1 MNLEELKTAWNG
13 YNKKLAV
20 SQRLNEQLIQSMLR
34 ERSRSRIS
42 KLRKEN
48 IFLLI
53 YMVIVLGF
61 LAAIFAGNPFDF
73 NYTWQY
79 IPYGM
84 LAIGVIMAI
93 FSLYKSLRNF
103 DVDINTICLDDF
115 LKKTIA
121 AYEKNKKREQ
131 WFGIIL
137 LFAGALTVFSFLPK
151 KLANKDLLP
160 ALGETAIML
169 LMTLLIYFI
178 AFKLGAFRNRKKEGF
193 ENDLKELNEL
203 KAISSELNQDEKSI
217 NI

>member
-1 MNLEELKTAWNG
+1 MNIEELKTAWNG
-13 YNKKLAV
+13 YNQKLAI
-20 SQRLNEQLIQSMLR
+20 SQRLNEQLIQSMLK

-48 IFLLI
+48 IFLLL
-53 YMVIVLGF
+53 YMVIILGF
-61 LAAIFAGNPFDF
+61 LTAIFMGNPFDF

-79 IPYGM
+79 IPYAM
-84 LAIGVIMAI
+84 LAVGVIMAI

-103 DVDINTICLDDF
+103 DVDINTIPLDNF

-121 AYEKNKKREQ
+121 VYEKNKKWEQ

-137 LFAGALTVFSFLPK
+137 LLAGASTVFSFLPK
-151 KLANKDLLP
+151 KLEHKELLP

-169 LMTLLIYFI
+169 LVTLVIYFI

-193 ENDLKELNEL
+193 ENDLNELNEL
-203 KAISSELNQDEKSI
+203 KAISSELSEDEKSATF
-217 NI
+217 